1 MVKVMR
7 TMLTTLGILLI
18 GISQSAIANSEA
30 KEMAYCWGAT
40 HFYFVLASK
49 SDASKKAYVDVY
61 KSEVIKEKAALKL
74 QTSAKDWEIWVDS
87 AFMDF
92 QLKLNN
98 ATNNN
103 QTLMDAYPQDMVK
116 LQSCIVS
123 TGQFIND
130 L

>member
-1 MVKVMR
+1 MR
-7 TMLTTLGILLI
+7 TLLTTLGILLV
-18 GISQSAIANSEA
+18 GITQTAIANSEA

-40 HFYFVLASK
+40 QFYFVLASK

-61 KSEVIKEKAALKL
+61 ESEVIKEKAALKL
-74 QTSAKDWEIWVDS
+74 QASVKDWEIWVDS

-92 QLKLNN
+92 QLKQNT

-103 QTLMDAYPQDMVK
+103 QTLMEAYPQDVAT

>member
-1 MVKVMR
+1 MR
-7 TMLTTLGILLI
+7 TMLTTLGILLV
-18 GISQSAIANSEA
+18 GISQTAVANSEA

-40 HFYFVLASK
+40 QFYFVLASK
-49 SDASKKAYVDVY
+49 SDESKKAYVDVY
-61 KSEVIKEKAALKL
+61 ESEVIQEKVALKL
-74 QTSAKDWEIWVDS
+74 QSSTKDWESWVDS

-92 QLKLNN
+92 QLKLDN
-98 ATNNN
+98 ATNKN
-103 QTLMDAYPQDMVK
+103 QTLMEAYPEDMVT